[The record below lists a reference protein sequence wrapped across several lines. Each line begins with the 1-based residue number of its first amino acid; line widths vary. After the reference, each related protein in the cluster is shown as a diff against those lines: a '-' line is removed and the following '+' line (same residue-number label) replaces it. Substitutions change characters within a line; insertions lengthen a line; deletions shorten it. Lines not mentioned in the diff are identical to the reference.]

1 MHPFSVLCKHQKA
14 LRLSDVF
21 KRYSKSALAIS
32 ELNHFRVIIIII
44 IIIIIVIIILIL
56 IIIIII
62 ITIIIIVII
71 ISLFI
76 VGRIVKYWKNTI
88 KIALK

>member
-21 KRYSKSALAIS
+21 KRYSKGALAIS
-32 ELNHFRVIIIII
+32 ELNHFRVTIIIII
-44 IIIIIVIIILIL
+44 IIIII
-56 IIIIII
+56 
-62 ITIIIIVII
+62 ITIVII
-71 ISLFI
+71 ISLFT
-76 VGRIVKYWKNTI
+76 VDRIVKYWKNTI

>member
-44 IIIIIVIIILIL
+44 IIIIIVIIL

>member
-44 IIIIIVIIILIL
+44 IIIIVIIL

>member
-32 ELNHFRVIIIII
+32 ELNHFRVVIII
-44 IIIIIVIIILIL
+44 IIIIIVIII

-62 ITIIIIVII
+62 IITTIIIIVII